1 MVNCTGY
8 GNASNITAIRIIF
21 VYNSPFVLFIFLL
34 NIFLAITAILGNTL
48 ILIALNKVSSIHPPT
63 KLLFRCL
70 AVTDLCVG
78 LIVQPLCIV
87 CILLGVILSK
97 KWSEIF
103 LLSKSWETLNFILC
117 GVSFLT
123 AAAISVDRFLALS
136 LGLRY
141 RHIVTPKRVAAV
153 IAFLWLTWISIG
165 VIDIFW
171 SLYIAGSA
179 SFVLGV
185 ISLFIS
191 VFSYSKIVLTLR
203 KRQVQLQPHFRREQG
218 NDREI
223 PLNIARYKK
232 SVYSIAWV
240 QFAMVVCYLPLVV
253 YFLMLTSPMVEFGEF
268 GYEAKFFFML
278 CSLTTTY
285 LNSSLNPI
293 LYCWKIP
300 EVKEAIKN
308 TVKYICC
315 PVN

>member
-78 LIVQPLCIV
+78 LIAQPLCIV
-87 CILLGVILSK
+87 YLLLSVILSK
-97 KWSEIF
+97 KWSGIF
-103 LLSKSWETLNFILC
+103 LLKTWGTLNFILC
-117 GVSFLT
+117 GVSILT

-141 RHIVTPKRVAAV
+141 RHTVTPKRVAAV
-153 IAFLWLTWISIG
+153 IAFLWLTCISIG
-165 VIDIFW
+165 VINIFG
-171 SLYIAGSA
+171 SFYIACSA

-203 KRQVQLQPHFRREQG
+203 KRQVQVQPHFRREQSY
-218 NDREI
+218 DREI

-240 QFAMVVCYLPLVV
+240 QFAMVVCYLPLGV
-253 YFLMLTSPMVEFGEF
+253 FLLMSTSPMVEFGYKAIF
-268 GYEAKFFFML
+268 SFML
-278 CSLTTTY
+278 GSLTTTY

-293 LYCWKIP
+293 LYFWKIP

-308 TVKYICC
+308 TVKHICC

>member
-1 MVNCTGY
+1 MVNCTEY
-8 GNASNITAIRIIF
+8 GNSSNITAMRIIF
-21 VYNSPFVLFIFLL
+21 VYNSPFVLLIFLL
-34 NIFLAITAILGNTL
+34 NIFFAITAILGNTL
-48 ILIALNKVSSIHPPT
+48 ILIALNKVSSIHLPT

-78 LIVQPLCIV
+78 LIVQPLFIV
-87 CILLGVILSK
+87 YILLGVILRTN
-97 KWSEIF
+97 WSGIF
-103 LLSKSWETLNFILC
+103 LLSKSWETLIFMLC

-141 RHIVTPKRVAAV
+141 RHTVTPKRVAAV
-153 IAFLWLTWISIG
+153 IALLWLTCILLG
-165 VIDIFW
+165 VINIFW
-171 SLYIAGSA
+171 SVHVACSA
-179 SFVLGV
+179 SLVLCV

-191 VFSYSKIVLTLR
+191 VFSYSKIVVSLR
-203 KRQVQLQPHFRREQG
+203 KRQVQVQPHFRREQANG
-218 NDREI
+218 REI

-240 QFAMVVCYLPLVV
+240 QFAMVVCYLPPVV
-253 YFLMLTSPMVEFGEF
+253 FLLMLTSPMVEFGEF
-268 GYEAKFFFML
+268 GYEANFFFML

-293 LYCWKIP
+293 LYCWRIP

-308 TVKYICC
+308 TVKHICC